1 MANGHGG
8 PRANSGGARAGAG
21 RPKSPPVLVDLPTT
35 NDPLAFLLSVMG
47 NPAIDLRLRLDAA
60 KTLMPF
66 QHPKAGEGVKDQAKA
81 AAKKAASGRFSSA
94 SPPLRVV
101 T

>member
-1 MANGHGG
+1 
-8 PRANSGGARAGAG
+8 
-21 RPKSPPVLVDLPTT
+21 VDLPTT